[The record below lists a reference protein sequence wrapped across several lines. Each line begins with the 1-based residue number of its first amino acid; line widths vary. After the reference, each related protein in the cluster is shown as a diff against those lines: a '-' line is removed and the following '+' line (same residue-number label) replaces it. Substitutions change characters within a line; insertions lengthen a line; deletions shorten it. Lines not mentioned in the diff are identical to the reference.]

1 MPSAIATENIFPG
14 AAVAQKGDTASL
26 ASPSKLASHI
36 VLSGA
41 PVGGVVTMLAFGTV
55 SMDDWTLAAGS
66 RALMTGVTYYVG
78 VGGKLVTFGGQP
90 IGIATSPN
98 TLSVTIQN
106 QQGSTA
112 TTSSTSSSALQTQV
126 NHLQAQLNTLTGT
139 VPKLYAGTKAI
150 DDASNAGTV
159 SGLGITSF
167 APTKVVATVR
177 IPVGGLVVGAVVV
190 DGTVSKAGFD
200 FVLTGLTDSANYKLD
215 FIMLP

>member
-14 AAVAQKGDTASL
+14 AAVAQKGDNASL
-26 ASPSKLASHI
+26 ASSSRLASHI
-36 VLSGA
+36 ALSGA
-41 PVGGVVTMLAFGTV
+41 PVGGVVTMLASGTV
-55 SMDDWTLAAGS
+55 FLDDWTLATGS
-66 RALMTGVTYYVG
+66 RALMTEITYYVG
-78 VGGKLVTFGGQP
+78 VNGKLVTFGGQP
-90 IGIATSPN
+90 IGIAIGPN

-106 QQGSTA
+106 QQGGTVTA
-112 TTSSTSSSALQTQV
+112 SSASSSALQTQV

-139 VPKLYAGTKAI
+139 VPKLYAGTKTI

-177 IPVGGLVVGAVVV
+177 IPVGGLVIAAVVV
-190 DGTVSKAGFD
+190 DGTVSKSGFD
-200 FVLTGLTDSANYKLD
+200 FILTGLTDSANYKLD

>member
-14 AAVAQKGDTASL
+14 AAVAQNGDTASL

-36 VLSGA
+36 VTAGG
-41 PVGGVVTMLAFGTV
+41 PRGGVVSMLARGTV
-55 SMDDWTLAAGS
+55 FLDDWTLAAGS
-66 RALMTGVTYYVG
+66 RSLIVGATYFVG

-90 IGIATSPN
+90 VGIATTKN
-98 TLSVTIQN
+98 ELSVTIQN
-106 QQGSTA
+106 QQGSTFTA
-112 TTSSTSSSALQTQV
+112 SLTSSSALETQV
-126 NHLQAQLNTLTGT
+126 DHLQTQLNTLTGT

-150 DDASNAGTV
+150 DDASNSGTV